1 MIEKGMKYM
10 SVCHKH
16 SVIGVLDSGVGGLT
30 VASEIIRQLP
40 KESIYYIGDNE
51 RCPYGPRSVEEVQS
65 FVFEMVE
72 FLKQFP
78 LKALVVACNTAA
90 AAALAALQ
98 EALSIPVIGVI
109 HPGARAAI
117 KVTKKGKIG
126 VIGTVGTI
134 QSNMYEKA
142 LHELDTYLK
151 VHSHAC
157 PTLATVVENQLED
170 TAYVTEQVK
179 QALLPLTKE
188 DIDTL
193 ILGCTHYPLLESY
206 IKKELGEDV
215 TIISSAEE
223 TAIELSTILQHKG
236 ILSDNLNPKHRFFTT
251 GSVLSFE
258 HIAERWLGYHI
269 SVECVDLPVKNARI
283 CN

>member
-1 MIEKGMKYM
+1 M

-40 KESIYYIGDNE
+40 KESIYYIGDNK

-90 AAALAALQ
+90 AAALTALQ
-98 EALSIPVIGVI
+98 EVLSIPVIGVI

-117 KVTKKGKIG
+117 KVTKKEKIG

-134 QSNMYEKA
+134 KSNMYEKA
-142 LHELDTYLK
+142 LHELDTYLE

-157 PTLATVVENQLED
+157 PTLATVVENHLED
-170 TAYVTEQVK
+170 TAYVTQQVK

-206 IKKELGEDV
+206 IKKELGEAV

-258 HIAERWLGYHI
+258 HIAERWLGYQI
-269 SVECVDLPVKNARI
+269 SVECVHLPMKNACI
-283 CN
+283 HN

>member
-1 MIEKGMKYM
+1 M

-40 KESIYYIGDNE
+40 KESIYYIGDNK

-90 AAALAALQ
+90 AAALNALQ

-117 KVTKKGKIG
+117 KVTKKGEIG

-134 QSNMYEKA
+134 KSNMYEKA
-142 LHELDTYLK
+142 LHELDTYLE
-151 VHSHAC
+151 VHSYAC

-170 TAYVTEQVK
+170 TAYVTQQVK

-206 IKKELGEDV
+206 IKKELGEAV

>member
-1 MIEKGMKYM
+1 M

-40 KESIYYIGDNE
+40 KESIYYIGDNK

-90 AAALAALQ
+90 AAALTALQ

-117 KVTKKGKIG
+117 KVTKKEKIG

-134 QSNMYEKA
+134 KSNMYEKA
-142 LHELDTYLK
+142 LHELDTYLE

-157 PTLATVVENQLED
+157 PTLATVVENRLED
-170 TAYVTEQVK
+170 IAYVTQQVK

-258 HIAERWLGYHI
+258 HIAERWLGYQI
-269 SVECVDLPVKNARI
+269 SVECVHLPMKNA
-283 CN
+283 CMHN

>member
-1 MIEKGMKYM
+1 M
-10 SVCHKH
+10 
-16 SVIGVLDSGVGGLT
+16 T
-30 VASEIIRQLP
+30 
-40 KESIYYIGDNE
+40 
-51 RCPYGPRSVEEVQS
+51 
-65 FVFEMVE
+65 
-72 FLKQFP
+72 
-78 LKALVVACNTAA
+78 
-90 AAALAALQ
+90 ALQ

-117 KVTKKGKIG
+117 KVTKEIG

-134 QSNMYEKA
+134 KSNMYEKA

-206 IKKELGEDV
+206 IKR
-215 TIISSAEE
+215 
-223 TAIELSTILQHKG
+223 
-236 ILSDNLNPKHRFFTT
+236 N
-251 GSVLSFE
+251 
-258 HIAERWLGYHI
+258 
-269 SVECVDLPVKNARI
+269 
-283 CN
+283 

>member
-1 MIEKGMKYM
+1 M
-10 SVCHKH
+10 SVCNEN

-65 FVFEMVE
+65 FLFEMVE

-78 LKALVVACNTAA
+78 LKALVVACNTGA
-90 AAALAALQ
+90 AAALTDLQ

-134 QSNMYEKA
+134 KSNMYEKA
-142 LHELDTYLK
+142 LHELDTYLE

-157 PTLATVVENQLED
+157 PTLATVVENHLED

-179 QALLPLTKE
+179 QALLSLTKE

-206 IKKELGEDV
+206 IKKELEAV
-215 TIISSAEE
+215 TVISSAEE

-251 GSVLSFE
+251 GSVSSFE
-258 HIAERWLGYHI
+258 HIAERWLGYQI
-269 SVECVDLPVKNARI
+269 SVECVHLSMKNARMY
-283 CN
+283 N

>member
-1 MIEKGMKYM
+1 M

-40 KESIYYIGDNE
+40 KESIYYIGDNK

-90 AAALAALQ
+90 AAALTALQ

-117 KVTKKGKIG
+117 KVTKKEKIG

-134 QSNMYEKA
+134 KSNMYEKA
-142 LHELDTYLK
+142 LHELDTYLE

-157 PTLATVVENQLED
+157 PNLATVVENRLED
-170 TAYVTEQVK
+170 IAYVTQQVK

-258 HIAERWLGYHI
+258 HIAERWLGYQI
-269 SVECVDLPVKNARI
+269 SVECVHLPMKNA
-283 CN
+283 CMHN

>member
-1 MIEKGMKYM
+1 M
-10 SVCHKH
+10 STGHKN

-40 KESIYYIGDNE
+40 KESIYYIGDNK

-65 FVFEMVE
+65 FIFEMVE

-78 LKALVVACNTAA
+78 LKALVVACNTGA
-90 AAALAALQ
+90 AAALTALQ

-117 KVTKKGKIG
+117 KVTRKGKIG

-142 LHELDTYLK
+142 LHELDTYLE

-170 TAYVTEQVK
+170 IAYVTQQVK

-188 DIDTL
+188 GIDTL

-206 IKKELGEDV
+206 IKEELGEDV

-223 TAIELSTILQHKG
+223 TAIELSAILQHKG

-251 GSVLSFE
+251 GSVSSFE
-258 HIAERWLGYHI
+258 HIAERWLGYQI
-269 SVECVDLPVKNARI
+269 SVECVNLPMEKQLVN
-283 CN
+283 

>member
-1 MIEKGMKYM
+1 M

-40 KESIYYIGDNE
+40 KESIYYIGDNK

-90 AAALAALQ
+90 AAALTALQ
-98 EALSIPVIGVI
+98 EAISIPVIGVI

-117 KVTKKGKIG
+117 KVTKKEKIG

-134 QSNMYEKA
+134 KSNMYEKA
-142 LHELDTYLK
+142 LHELDTYLE
-151 VHSHAC
+151 VYSHAC
-157 PTLATVVENQLED
+157 PTLATVVENRLED
-170 TAYVTEQVK
+170 IAYVTQQVK

-206 IKKELGEDV
+206 IKKELGEAV

-258 HIAERWLGYHI
+258 HIAERWLGYQI
-269 SVECVDLPVKNARI
+269 SVECVQLPMKNA
-283 CN
+283 CMHN

>member
-1 MIEKGMKYM
+1 M

-40 KESIYYIGDNE
+40 KESIYYIGDNK

-90 AAALAALQ
+90 AAALTALQ

-117 KVTKKGKIG
+117 KVTKKEKIG

-134 QSNMYEKA
+134 KSNMYEKA
-142 LHELDTYLK
+142 LHELDTYLE

-157 PTLATVVENQLED
+157 PNLATVVENRLED
-170 TAYVTEQVK
+170 IAYVTQQVK

-258 HIAERWLGYHI
+258 HIAERWLGYQI
-269 SVECVDLPVKNARI
+269 SVECVHLPMKNACI
-283 CN
+283 HN

>member
-1 MIEKGMKYM
+1 M
-10 SVCHKH
+10 SACNKN

-40 KESIYYIGDNE
+40 KESIYYIGDNK
-51 RCPYGPRSVEEVQS
+51 RCPYGPRSVEEVKS
-65 FVFEMVE
+65 FIFEMVD

-78 LKALVVACNTAA
+78 LKALVVACNTGA
-90 AAALAALQ
+90 AAALTDLQ
-98 EALSIPVIGVI
+98 EVLPIPVIGVI

-117 KVTKKGKIG
+117 KVTKKGEIG

-142 LHELDTYLK
+142 LHELDTYLE

-170 TAYVTEQVK
+170 EAYVTQQVK

-206 IKKELGEDV
+206 IKKELGEAV

-236 ILSDNLNPKHRFFTT
+236 ILSDNLDPKHRFFTT
-251 GSVLSFE
+251 GSVSSFE
-258 HIAERWLGYHI
+258 HIAERWLGYQI
-269 SVECVDLPVKNARI
+269 SVECVNLTMEKQLVNSI
-283 CN
+283 V

>member
-1 MIEKGMKYM
+1 M

-51 RCPYGPRSVEEVQS
+51 RCPYGPRSVKEVQS

-90 AAALAALQ
+90 AAALTALQ

-117 KVTKKGKIG
+117 KVTKKGEIG

-142 LHELDTYLK
+142 LHELDTYLE

-170 TAYVTEQVK
+170 TAYVTQQVK

-258 HIAERWLGYHI
+258 HIAERWLGYEI
-269 SVECVDLPVKNARI
+269 SVECVNLPMEKQLVK
-283 CN
+283 

>member
-1 MIEKGMKYM
+1 M
-10 SVCHKH
+10 
-16 SVIGVLDSGVGGLT
+16 
-30 VASEIIRQLP
+30 P
-40 KESIYYIGDNE
+40 KESIYYIGDNK

-90 AAALAALQ
+90 AAALTELQ

-117 KVTKKGKIG
+117 KVTKKEKIG

-134 QSNMYEKA
+134 KSNMYEKA
-142 LHELDTYLK
+142 LHELDTYLE

-157 PTLATVVENQLED
+157 PTLATVVENRLED
-170 TAYVTEQVK
+170 IAYVTQQVK

-258 HIAERWLGYHI
+258 HIAERWLGYQI
-269 SVECVDLPVKNARI
+269 SVECVHLPMKNA
-283 CN
+283 CMHN

>member
-1 MIEKGMKYM
+1 M
-10 SVCHKH
+10 
-16 SVIGVLDSGVGGLT
+16 GGLT

-90 AAALAALQ
+90 AAALTALQ

-117 KVTKKGKIG
+117 KVTKKGEIG

-134 QSNMYEKA
+134 KSNMYEKA

-170 TAYVTEQVK
+170 TAYVTQQVK
-179 QALLPLTKE
+179 QALLPLTEE

-236 ILSDNLNPKHRFFTT
+236 ILSDNLNPEHRFFTT
-251 GSVLSFE
+251 GSALSFE

>member
-1 MIEKGMKYM
+1 M

-40 KESIYYIGDNE
+40 KESIYYIGDNK

-90 AAALAALQ
+90 AAALTELQ

-117 KVTKKGKIG
+117 KVTKKEKIG

-134 QSNMYEKA
+134 KSNMYEKA
-142 LHELDTYLK
+142 LHELDTYLE

-157 PTLATVVENQLED
+157 PNLATVVENRLED
-170 TAYVTEQVK
+170 IAYVTQQVK

-206 IKKELGEDV
+206 KKKELGEDV

-258 HIAERWLGYHI
+258 HIAERWLGYQI
-269 SVECVDLPVKNARI
+269 SVECVHLPMKNA
-283 CN
+283 CMHN

>member
-1 MIEKGMKYM
+1 M
-10 SVCHKH
+10 
-16 SVIGVLDSGVGGLT
+16 
-30 VASEIIRQLP
+30 P
-40 KESIYYIGDNE
+40 KESIYYIGDNK

-65 FVFEMVE
+65 FIFEMVE
-72 FLKQFP
+72 FLQQFP
-78 LKALVVACNTAA
+78 LKALVVACNTGA
-90 AAALAALQ
+90 AAALTALQ

-142 LHELDTYLK
+142 LHELDTYLE

-170 TAYVTEQVK
+170 IAYVAQQVK

-206 IKKELGEDV
+206 IKEELGEDV

-236 ILSDNLNPKHRFFTT
+236 ILSDNLNPKHRFLQQALFLHLNILLRD
-251 GSVLSFE
+251 G
-258 HIAERWLGYHI
+258 
-269 SVECVDLPVKNARI
+269 
-283 CN
+283 

>member
-1 MIEKGMKYM
+1 M

-40 KESIYYIGDNE
+40 KESIYYIGDNK

-90 AAALAALQ
+90 AAALTALQ
-98 EALSIPVIGVI
+98 EVLSIPVIGVI

-117 KVTKKGKIG
+117 KVTKKEKIG

-134 QSNMYEKA
+134 KSNMYEKA
-142 LHELDTYLK
+142 LHELDTYLE

-157 PTLATVVENQLED
+157 PTLATVVENHLED
-170 TAYVTEQVK
+170 TAYVTQQVK

-258 HIAERWLGYHI
+258 HIAERWLGYQI
-269 SVECVDLPVKNARI
+269 SVECVHLPMKNACI
-283 CN
+283 HN

>member
-1 MIEKGMKYM
+1 M

-40 KESIYYIGDNE
+40 KESIYYIGDNK

-90 AAALAALQ
+90 AAALTALQ

-117 KVTKKGKIG
+117 KVTKKEKIG

-134 QSNMYEKA
+134 KSNMYEKA
-142 LHELDTYLK
+142 LHELDTYLE
-151 VHSHAC
+151 VYSHAC
-157 PTLATVVENQLED
+157 PTLATVVENRLED
-170 TAYVTEQVK
+170 IAYVTQQVK

-206 IKKELGEDV
+206 IKKELGEAV

-236 ILSDNLNPKHRFFTT
+236 ILSDNLNPKHCFFTT

-269 SVECVDLPVKNARI
+269 SVECVHLPMKNA
-283 CN
+283 CMHN

>member
-1 MIEKGMKYM
+1 M

-40 KESIYYIGDNE
+40 KESIYYIGDNK

-90 AAALAALQ
+90 AAALTELQ
-98 EALSIPVIGVI
+98 EALFIPVIGVI

-117 KVTKKGKIG
+117 KVTKKEKIG

-134 QSNMYEKA
+134 KSNMYEKA
-142 LHELDTYLK
+142 LHELDTYLE

-157 PTLATVVENQLED
+157 PTLATVVENRLED
-170 TAYVTEQVK
+170 IAYVTQQVK

-206 IKKELGEDV
+206 IKKELGEDI

-258 HIAERWLGYHI
+258 HIAERWLGYQI
-269 SVECVDLPVKNARI
+269 SVECVHLPMKNA
-283 CN
+283 CMHN

>member
-1 MIEKGMKYM
+1 M

-16 SVIGVLDSGVGGLT
+16 SAIGVLDSGVGGLT

-40 KESIYYIGDNE
+40 KESIYYIGDNK

-90 AAALAALQ
+90 AAALTALQ

-117 KVTKKGKIG
+117 KVTKKEKIG

-134 QSNMYEKA
+134 KSNMYEKA
-142 LHELDTYLK
+142 LHELDTYLE
-151 VHSHAC
+151 VYSHAC
-157 PTLATVVENQLED
+157 PTLATVVENRLED
-170 TAYVTEQVK
+170 IAYVTQQVK
-179 QALLPLTKE
+179 QALLSLTKE

-206 IKKELGEDV
+206 IKKELGEAV

-258 HIAERWLGYHI
+258 HIAERWLGYQI

>member
-1 MIEKGMKYM
+1 M
-10 SVCHKH
+10 STGHKN

-30 VASEIIRQLP
+30 VVSEIIRQLP
-40 KESIYYIGDNE
+40 KESIYYIGDNK

-65 FVFEMVE
+65 FIFEMVE

-78 LKALVVACNTAA
+78 LKALVVACNTGA
-90 AAALAALQ
+90 AAALTALQ

-117 KVTKKGKIG
+117 KVTKKGEIG

-142 LHELDTYLK
+142 LHELDTYLE

-170 TAYVTEQVK
+170 IAYVTQQVK

-206 IKKELGEDV
+206 IKEELGEGV

-251 GSVLSFE
+251 GSVSSFE
-258 HIAERWLGYHI
+258 HIAERWLGYQI
-269 SVECVDLPVKNARI
+269 SVECVHLPIKNARMY
-283 CN
+283 N

>member
-1 MIEKGMKYM
+1 M
-10 SVCHKH
+10 STCHKN

-40 KESIYYIGDNE
+40 KESIYYIGDNK

-65 FVFEMVE
+65 FIFEMVE

-78 LKALVVACNTAA
+78 LKALVVACNTGA
-90 AAALAALQ
+90 AAALTALQ
-98 EALSIPVIGVI
+98 EALPIPVIGVI

-117 KVTKKGKIG
+117 KVTKKGRIG

-134 QSNMYEKA
+134 KSNMYEQA
-142 LHELDTYLK
+142 LHELDTYLE

-170 TAYVTEQVK
+170 TAYVMQQVK

-206 IKKELGEDV
+206 IKKELGEAV

-251 GSVLSFE
+251 GSVSSFE
-258 HIAERWLGYHI
+258 HIAERWLGYQI
-269 SVECVDLPVKNARI
+269 SVEGVNLPMEKQIVK
-283 CN
+283 

>member
-1 MIEKGMKYM
+1 M

-40 KESIYYIGDNE
+40 KESIYYIGDNK
-51 RCPYGPRSVEEVQS
+51 RCPYGTRSVEEVQS

-90 AAALAALQ
+90 AAALTELQ

-117 KVTKKGKIG
+117 KVTKKEKIG

-134 QSNMYEKA
+134 KSNMYEKA
-142 LHELDTYLK
+142 LHELDTYLE

-157 PTLATVVENQLED
+157 PNLATVVENRLED
-170 TAYVTEQVK
+170 IAYVTQQVK

-258 HIAERWLGYHI
+258 HIAERWLGYQI
-269 SVECVDLPVKNARI
+269 SVECVHLPMKNA
-283 CN
+283 CMHN

>member
-1 MIEKGMKYM
+1 M
-10 SVCHKH
+10 STCHKN

-40 KESIYYIGDNE
+40 KESIYYIGDNK

-65 FVFEMVE
+65 FIFEMVE

-78 LKALVVACNTAA
+78 LKALVVACNTGA
-90 AAALAALQ
+90 AAALTALQ
-98 EALSIPVIGVI
+98 EALPIPVIGVI

-117 KVTKKGKIG
+117 KVTKKGRIG

-134 QSNMYEKA
+134 KSNMYEQA
-142 LHELDTYLK
+142 LHELDTYLE

-170 TAYVTEQVK
+170 TAYVMQQVK

-206 IKKELGEDV
+206 IKKELGEAV

-251 GSVLSFE
+251 GSILSFE
-258 HIAERWLGYHI
+258 HIAERWLGYQI
-269 SVECVDLPVKNARI
+269 SVEGVNLPMEKQIVK
-283 CN
+283 

>member
-1 MIEKGMKYM
+1 M

-40 KESIYYIGDNE
+40 KESIYYIGDNK

-78 LKALVVACNTAA
+78 LKALVVVCNTAA
-90 AAALAALQ
+90 AAALTELQ

-117 KVTKKGKIG
+117 KVTKKEKIG

-134 QSNMYEKA
+134 KSNMYEKA
-142 LHELDTYLK
+142 LHELDTYLE

-157 PTLATVVENQLED
+157 PTLATVVENRLED
-170 TAYVTEQVK
+170 IAYVTQQVK

-258 HIAERWLGYHI
+258 HIAERWLGYQI
-269 SVECVDLPVKNARI
+269 SVECVHLPMKNA
-283 CN
+283 CMHN

>member
-1 MIEKGMKYM
+1 M

-40 KESIYYIGDNE
+40 KESIYYIGDNK

-90 AAALAALQ
+90 AAALTELQ

-117 KVTKKGKIG
+117 KVTKKEKIG

-134 QSNMYEKA
+134 KSNMYEKA
-142 LHELDTYLK
+142 LHELDTYLE

-157 PTLATVVENQLED
+157 PTLATVVENRLED
-170 TAYVTEQVK
+170 IAYVTQQVK

>member
-1 MIEKGMKYM
+1 M

-40 KESIYYIGDNE
+40 KESIYYIGDNK

-90 AAALAALQ
+90 AAALTALQ

-117 KVTKKGKIG
+117 KVTKKEKIG

-134 QSNMYEKA
+134 KSNMYEKA
-142 LHELDTYLK
+142 LHELDTYLE
-151 VHSHAC
+151 VYSHAC
-157 PTLATVVENQLED
+157 PTLATVVENRLED
-170 TAYVTEQVK
+170 IAYVTQQVK

-258 HIAERWLGYHI
+258 HIAERWLGYQI
-269 SVECVDLPVKNARI
+269 SVECVHLPMKNA
-283 CN
+283 CMHN

>member
-1 MIEKGMKYM
+1 M
-10 SVCHKH
+10 SVCNEN

-65 FVFEMVE
+65 FMFEMVE

-78 LKALVVACNTAA
+78 LKALVVACNTGA
-90 AAALAALQ
+90 AAALTDLQ

-134 QSNMYEKA
+134 KSNMYEKA
-142 LHELDTYLK
+142 LHELDTYLE

-157 PTLATVVENQLED
+157 PTLATVVENHLED
-170 TAYVTEQVK
+170 TAYVTKQVK

-206 IKKELGEDV
+206 IKKELEAV
-215 TIISSAEE
+215 TVISSAEE

-251 GSVLSFE
+251 GSVSSFE
-258 HIAERWLGYHI
+258 HIAERWLGYQI
-269 SVECVDLPVKNARI
+269 SVECVHLPMKNARMY
-283 CN
+283 N

>member
-1 MIEKGMKYM
+1 MYASNK
-10 SVCHKH
+10 S

-40 KESIYYIGDNE
+40 KESIYYIGDNK
-51 RCPYGPRSVEEVQS
+51 RCPYGPRGVAEVES
-65 FVFEMVE
+65 FIFEMVE

-78 LKALVVACNTAA
+78 LKALVVACNTGA
-90 AAALAALQ
+90 AAALSSLQ

-142 LHELDTYLK
+142 LHELHTYLE

-157 PTLATVVENQLED
+157 PTLATVVENQLGD
-170 TAYVTEQVK
+170 KAYVKQQVK

-188 DIDTL
+188 EIDTL

-206 IKKELGEDV
+206 IKNELGEDV

-223 TAIELSTILQHKG
+223 TAIELSTILQHQG
-236 ILSDNLNPKHRFFTT
+236 ILSENLNPKHRFFTT
-251 GSVLSFE
+251 GSVSSFE
-258 HIAERWLGYHI
+258 HIAERWLGYQI
-269 SVECVDLPVKNARI
+269 SVECVNLPMEKQIVN
-283 CN
+283 

>member
-1 MIEKGMKYM
+1 M

-40 KESIYYIGDNE
+40 KESIYYIGDNK

-90 AAALAALQ
+90 AAALTALQ

-117 KVTKKGKIG
+117 KVTKKEKIG

-134 QSNMYEKA
+134 KSNMYEKA
-142 LHELDTYLK
+142 LHELDTYLE
-151 VHSHAC
+151 VYSHAC
-157 PTLATVVENQLED
+157 PTLATVVENRLED
-170 TAYVTEQVK
+170 IAYVTQQVK

>member
-1 MIEKGMKYM
+1 M

-40 KESIYYIGDNE
+40 KESIYYIGDNK

-90 AAALAALQ
+90 AAALTELQ
-98 EALSIPVIGVI
+98 EALSMPVIGVI

-117 KVTKKGKIG
+117 KVTKKEKIG

-134 QSNMYEKA
+134 KSNMYEKA
-142 LHELDTYLK
+142 LHELDTYLE

-157 PTLATVVENQLED
+157 PTLATVVENRLED
-170 TAYVTEQVK
+170 IAYVTQQVK

-258 HIAERWLGYHI
+258 HIAERWLGYQI
-269 SVECVDLPVKNARI
+269 SVECVHLPMKNA
-283 CN
+283 CMHN

>member
-1 MIEKGMKYM
+1 M

-40 KESIYYIGDNE
+40 KESIYYIGDNK

-72 FLKQFP
+72 FLKQLP

-90 AAALAALQ
+90 AAALTELQ

-117 KVTKKGKIG
+117 KVTKKEKIG

-134 QSNMYEKA
+134 KSNMYEKA
-142 LHELDTYLK
+142 LHELDTYLE

-157 PTLATVVENQLED
+157 PNLATVVENRLED
-170 TAYVTEQVK
+170 IAYVTQQVK

-258 HIAERWLGYHI
+258 HIAERWLGYQI
-269 SVECVDLPVKNARI
+269 SVECVHLPMKNA
-283 CN
+283 CMHN